1 MQPKAKFG
9 RRCGVDKPSGLPNGN
24 PSDVPSGKSMLTD
37 EQRDVIRK
45 LLLATPLIA
54 GLIIVPIVLAKLSQ
68 RDGGAVCNPKPA
80 AQRALFEIDWCQAGR
95 AALEGAARGV
105 AGGAGAR
112 TVATG
117 TR

>member
-1 MQPKAKFG
+1 MHPKGNFG
-9 RRCGVDKPSGLPNGN
+9 RRSGVEKPSGLPNGE
-24 PSDVPSGKSMLTD
+24 PSDVPGGKSMLTD

-54 GLIIVPIVLAKLSQ
+54 GLIVVPIVLAKLAQ

-80 AQRALFEIDWCQAGR
+80 GQRGLFEIDWCQAGK

-112 TVATG
+112 TATTS